1 MEQNQSSSSNNKT
14 NRILIILLALSLIMN
29 FYLWQNKQQV
39 VKEITLVTDSLAVS
53 KAEVD
58 RELAEALDELNSY
71 KTKEIPRLDSL
82 LDSANTTIELQRAR
96 IEKLLK
102 SEKNSASLNKKLKAE
117 LEELKRL
124 KEEYLEKIDALL
136 VENNQLKQEK
146 QTLTEK
152 VSELNT
158 DLEKTISTASVLK
171 TEYVK
176 VNAYK
181 KRSNGKLVQTVMAK
195 RTNKID
201 VCFSVMDNK
210 IAKAGDRDVYLRV
223 VEPGGKTLGDRS
235 AGSATFKLAGT
246 GEDVQFTSS
255 KKISYNNQKEDLCLN
270 WEEAERAFT
279 PGDYIVE
286 IYIDGLLS
294 SSTSI
299 KLEK

>member
-1 MEQNQSSSSNNKT
+1 MEKNQSSTSSNKT
-14 NRILIILLALSLIMN
+14 NWILIILLALSLIMN
-29 FYLWQNKQQV
+29 FYQWRNNEQV
-39 VKEITLVTDSLAVS
+39 VQEITLVTDSLTVS

-96 IEKLLK
+96 IEKLMK

-146 QTLTEK
+146 QSLTEQ
-152 VSELNT
+152 VTELNT
-158 DLEKTISTASVLK
+158 NLEKTISTASVLK

-181 KRSNGKLVQTVMAK
+181 KRSNGKLVPTAMAK
-195 RTNKID
+195 RTNKLE
-201 VCFSVMDNK
+201 VCFAVMDNK
-210 IAKAGDRDVYLRV
+210 IAKPGDRDVYLRI

-235 AGSATFKLAGT
+235 AGSASFKLAGS
-246 GEDVQFTSS
+246 GEEVQSTAS
-255 KKISYNNQKEDLCLN
+255 KKINYNNQRQDLCLF
-270 WEEAERAFT
+270 WEEGERVFT
-279 PGDYIVE
+279 PGTYVVE
-286 IYIDGLLS
+286 VYIDGTL
-294 SSTSI
+294 STSTSL
-299 KLEK
+299 KLED